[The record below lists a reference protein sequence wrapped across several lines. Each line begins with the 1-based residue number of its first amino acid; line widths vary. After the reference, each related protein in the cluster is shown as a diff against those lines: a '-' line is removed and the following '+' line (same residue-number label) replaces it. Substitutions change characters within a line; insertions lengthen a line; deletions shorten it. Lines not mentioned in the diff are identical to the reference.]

1 MLLSNDRPVNCTN
14 FTRARFCL
22 LETNRKRSY
31 TVIESTVQFD
41 FAKNHPSTTR
51 LAQRGAPPSR
61 APFRSWSPLQEERS
75 NRCNNFEI
83 AANLIPRLIGRV
95 ASKRG
100 WGTEANSLATLCLRW
115 YAGVCAALYASSRPR
130 ELWPRSIPRLI
141 GSKIYATS
149 IPDIF

>member
-51 LAQRGAPPSR
+51 PTAGAEEGGGREAPPSR
-61 APFRSWSPLQEERS
+61 APFRSWSPLWKSVVTGAIISRS
-75 NRCNNFEI
+75 Q
-83 AANLIPRLIGRV
+83 P
-95 ASKRG
+95 S
-100 WGTEANSLATLCLRW
+100 
-115 YAGVCAALYASSRPR
+115 
-130 ELWPRSIPRLI
+130 
-141 GSKIYATS
+141 
-149 IPDIF
+149 